1 METGMNLSGYT
12 AGSRTE
18 TQLEA
23 TLPFIAN
30 NQDLQQAS
38 QPWLCE
44 FLELDFF
51 HLCCQ
56 DRCSL
61 LSPFILSLPILL
73 SYCQAQRGLDKSDG
87 PRMGWYD
94 LSMVREG

>member
-1 METGMNLSGYT
+1 MNLSGYT
-12 AGSRTE
+12 AGYRTE
-18 TQLEA
+18 TQFEA

-51 HLCCQ
+51 YHLCCQ

-61 LSPFILSLPILL
+61 LSPFILSLPILQSYL
-73 SYCQAQRGLDKSDG
+73 SYS
-87 PRMGWYD
+87 YI
-94 LSMVREG
+94 